1 MSDLKNTETKEGVPA
16 WKNIARGLIAA
27 VAVSVLALLVLIF
40 YTMDRSTWDAVSKI
54 SPFFLI
60 LALAVMILKW
70 VANIYRTYILTK
82 ASGSCVSFFKATK
95 VVFSGTFTGA
105 VTPFHAAGIPAEIYF
120 LSVYD
125 IQAAQS
131 TAIITTGT
139 VMSVTLFVIMAP
151 VVLLIAGA
159 KVNAHFGIRTLL
171 VGAGIVA
178 VLFLL
183 AVIYSMGDPHRMAGR
198 ILRWTPA
205 WLKNKNWF
213 KKGVNRFFNAVAHFS
228 ESLHT
233 ILHYRRRYLVIA
245 ALLTLVLWGSVV
257 FVTPVIL
264 WGLGYPELFW
274 KGFMAQLVVS
284 YLLPFVPV
292 PGESG
297 FAEATFAGVFM
308 IFVPENL
315 IGVLALMWRFYTF
328 YLPLLLSGIAF
339 LLALRDSN
347 KKLKKSIAKETAE
360 QPSSSSD

>member
-1 MSDLKNTETKEGVPA
+1 MEQAETKAGVPTRR
-16 WKNIARGLIAA
+16 NIARGLIVALSVSALA
-27 VAVSVLALLVLIF
+27 VLVILAC
-40 YTMDRSTWDAVSKI
+40 TMDGSTWDAVSRI
-54 SPFFLI
+54 SPVFLV
-60 LALAVMILKW
+60 LALGVMIVKW
-70 VANIYRTYILTK
+70 AANTCRTYILTK
-82 ASGSCVSFFKATK
+82 ASGAHVSFFKAVK

-105 VTPFHAAGIPAEIYF
+105 VTPFHVAGIPTEIYF

-125 IQAAQS
+125 IPAAQS
-131 TAIITTGT
+131 TAVITTGT

-159 KVNAHFGIRTLL
+159 RVDAHFGIRTLL
-171 VGAGIVA
+171 VGAGIIA

-183 AVIYSMGDPHRMAGR
+183 AVIYSMGDPHRMANTIIRRTPGR
-198 ILRWTPA
+198 
-205 WLKNKNWF
+205 LKKRTWF
-213 KKGVNRFFNAVAHFS
+213 ENGVKRFFDAVAHFS

-233 ILHYRRRYLVIA
+233 ILHYRRRYLVA
-245 ALLTLVLWGSVV
+245 ASFLTLVLWGSVV
-257 FVTPVIL
+257 FVTPFIL

-297 FAEATFAGVFM
+297 FAEATFAGVFA

-315 IGVLALMWRFYTF
+315 VGVLALMWRFYTF
-328 YLPLLLSGIAF
+328 YLPLVLSGVAF

-347 KKLKKSIAKETAE
+347 RRLKRSAE
-360 QPSSSSD
+360 SKPAV